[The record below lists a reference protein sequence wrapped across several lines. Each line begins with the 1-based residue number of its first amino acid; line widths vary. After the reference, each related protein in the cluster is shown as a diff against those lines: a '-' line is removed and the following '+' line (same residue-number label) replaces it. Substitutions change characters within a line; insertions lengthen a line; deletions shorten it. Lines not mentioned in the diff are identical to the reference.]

1 MEHRRVGRIEQLRRV
16 YEQGFLSE
24 AAFEKLKRDIESHAS
39 PVDARLGGTEGDD
52 SEPSV
57 DLAVRG
63 ERSSDRQSTT
73 EGER

>member
-1 MEHRRVGRIEQLRRV
+1 MEYRRVGRIEQLRRV

-39 PVDARLGGTEGDD
+39 PVDARLGMEGDD